1 MISLKIK
8 KVVKMEAEKRSEI
21 QAHAKAIAKLLYEET
36 DPEKLKSFEE
46 IEKTVRQQLLEY
58 VDPEIGNFLSKKR
71 VKQKQGE

>member
-8 KVVKMEAEKRSEI
+8 KVVKMEGEKRSEI

-36 DPEKLKSFEE
+36 DPEKLKSLEG